1 MIGANHLSAKVV
13 FIDRDGVINLLVE
26 RNGSM
31 VSPRLFKDFKICV
44 GAAEGLTALRKAG
57 YQTIVV
63 TNQPDISRGLML
75 EIELEKMTVALYEL
89 GVNEVLVCPHSD
101 EDSCE
106 CRKPKPGLLLNYLR
120 TQSTKPTE
128 IWMVGDRQVDIDAG
142 DAVGARSILISDD
155 EANILPARDRTK
167 SLLAAS
173 YLIINQRIETPD
185 ESEL

>member
-1 MIGANHLSAKVV
+1 
-13 FIDRDGVINLLVE
+13 
-26 RNGSM
+26 
-31 VSPRLFKDFKICV
+31 
-44 GAAEGLTALRKAG
+44 
-57 YQTIVV
+57 
-63 TNQPDISRGLML
+63 ML

>member
-1 MIGANHLSAKVV
+1 MSAKVV
-13 FIDRDGVINLLVE
+13 FIDRDGVINSLVE

-44 GAAEGLTALRKAG
+44 GAVEGLMALRDAG
-57 YQTIVV
+57 YRTIVV

-75 EIELEKMTVALYEL
+75 ETELEKMTAALYEL
-89 GVNEVLVCPHSD
+89 GVNKVLVCPHSD

-106 CRKPKPGLLLNYLR
+106 CRKPKPGLLLKYLS

-142 DAVGARSILISDD
+142 DAVGARSILISDG
-155 EANILPARDRTK
+155 ETNILAARDTIK

-173 YLIINQRIETPD
+173 QLIINQRIEITD
-185 ESEL
+185 ESVL